1 MVQIN
6 EHDRIYVKFNKLKYN
21 NTEVIMRNIE
31 IFSEDIKH
39 YIYFISVLSLESMY
53 GNLNNKSDL
62 MGGILDRW
70 INTISEGIIFDK
82 YFLPKISKDYKFVAD
97 FYIYEIKKQG
107 IAPDLIG
114 VKTKKRTVPFAI
126 ISQNGWVRYKDAP
139 QIEVKTF
146 KKNQYLVSLR
156 NQGYDEKY
164 LVLNEMNLNSSYLIP
179 FLSSEV
185 LGDEVFG
192 KLTMD
197 DETFFADESIKKS
210 VKQVYKLKNETKIGE
225 LRLLKVI
232 TARSFM
238 RISDNCGPKIS
249 PAYLKNIR
257 PAKKIKENFI
267 EFISSYLN
275 LEEGLFRFSEKWYLD
290 FSFNNIKFISLKIEN
305 VESIKLI
312 RVSKSSFTIIAESE
326 ASINEFKLDKGK
338 AYIVEFD
345 VLNRANSKND
355 EYFFHKSI
363 IDVIEDK
370 EIEMLQDIEKHISS
384 F

>member
-1 MVQIN
+1 
-6 EHDRIYVKFNKLKYN
+6 
-21 NTEVIMRNIE
+21 
-31 IFSEDIKH
+31 
-39 YIYFISVLSLESMY
+39 MY
-53 GNLNNKSDL
+53 GNLNNKTDL

-82 YFLPKISKDYKFVAD
+82 YFLPKISKDYRFIAD

-114 VKTKKRTVPFAI
+114 VKTKLRTIPFAI
-126 ISQNGWVRYKDAP
+126 ISQNGWTRYKDAP

-179 FLSSEV
+179 FLSNEV

-197 DETFFADESIKKS
+197 DEIFFGDDSIKNS
-210 VKQVYKLKNETKIGE
+210 VKQVYKLKSETKIGE

-232 TARSFM
+232 TAKSFIK
-238 RISDNCGPKIS
+238 ISDNCGPKIS

-257 PAKKIKENFI
+257 LAKKIKEDFK
-267 EFISSYLN
+267 ELFSRYLK
-275 LEEGLFRFSEKWYLD
+275 LEEGLYRFNENWNLN
-290 FSFNNIKFISLKIEN
+290 FNFNNIKFISLKIEN
-305 VESIKLI
+305 LDSIKLI
-312 RVSKSSFTIIAESE
+312 KVSKSSFSIVTENE
-326 ASINEFKLDKGK
+326 ASINEFKLVKDK

-370 EIEMLQDIEKHISS
+370 EMEMLQDIEKHINS